1 MKIAFT
7 GNPNYGLAQEWARR
21 VAGTIDIKR
30 NIRYDTD
37 FFSRRNDYNFDD
49 IERRFRF
56 ANESLNYDVV
66 VNNSA
71 LWNFHQTLLLK
82 EVWSVWKE
90 ENHKGRIINIGST
103 ADRNNGGTDWLY
115 PTEKK
120 ALREFSLG
128 LSMMSVW
135 QDHPIKVSYISFG
148 SLQTSKVHKKHPDR
162 TLMSL
167 EKAVKTIKEVVSQ
180 DEDTLLSEYRI
191 DPVQVK

>member
-7 GNPNYGLAQEWARR
+7 GNPNYGLAQEWAKRIN
-21 VAGTIDIKR
+21 GTIDVKR

-37 FFSRRNDYNFDD
+37 FFSRRNNWNFDD
-49 IERRFRF
+49 IERRRGF
-56 ANESLNYDVV
+56 ALDTLNYDIVI
-66 VNNSA
+66 NNSA

-82 EVWSVWKE
+82 QIWDVWN
-90 ENHKGRIINIGST
+90 ENKKQGRIINIGST
-103 ADRNNGGTDWLY
+103 ADRSNGGTDWLY

-128 LSMMSVW
+128 LSMMSTW
-135 QDHPIKVSYISFG
+135 QDHPVKVSYISFG
-148 SLQTSKVHKKHPDR
+148 SLETSKVHKKHPDR

-167 EKAVKTIKEVVSQ
+167 EKAVKIIKEVVSQ

-191 DPVQVK
+191 DPVQIK